1 MLAREERKATRAIVT
16 SPEEAPVLQKEDM
29 QKTRGSRV
37 TRRMRS
43 LAGHLF
49 WLGLWR
55 FLDAGCVVR
64 APPHMARGRF
74 SGNHV
79 GHGEL
84 FRAI

>member
-1 MLAREERKATRAIVT
+1 M
-16 SPEEAPVLQKEDM
+16 
-29 QKTRGSRV
+29 
-37 TRRMRS
+37 RR

-55 FLDAGCVVR
+55 FLDASSVVR

-84 FRAI
+84 FRATERLSALSLDIKTGEGNLREEIATECFI